1 MQNKLILFLFIGI
14 LSSCSSL
21 SSLNF
26 WSDDSDED
34 ISKPADLVSFQE
46 EASVNIVWK
55 KSFKSSNELGSFKPA
70 FYAGQ
75 MLVADSDGEITSLN
89 PKTGK
94 VNWTKTL
101 ERELAAG
108 VVSGFGKFVVSDTEG
123 NVLGFDLE
131 SQESLWETNIGGEV
145 LANAVIDASLVVV
158 KNSVGELVALDSS
171 SGEQKWTF
179 RSQLP
184 ALTVRGTGEPII
196 KDGIVFSTFD
206 NGRLGAFQLNT
217 GFFLWDGPIS
227 FVEGSSELENLLDA
241 DSSPVFANQ
250 LIFATNYQGNLTA
263 FDLAQKRPVWN
274 SKASSFHS
282 PVIGQGMIMVIQ
294 DDGSIISFSSSN
306 LAPSWVSEEYKIRD
320 LSNGEIFENYMLVGD
335 LEGYLH
341 LINPMTGKTVG
352 RKKVSGNPIKSLVTY
367 GGLAY
372 TIDQDSNLV
381 AISL

>member
-34 ISKPADLVSFQE
+34 ISKPAELVSFQE
-46 EASVNIVWK
+46 EAAVNIVWK

-131 SQESLWETNIGGEV
+131 SQESLWITNIGGEV

-335 LEGYLH
+335 LEGYIH
-341 LINPMTGKTVG
+341 IINPMTGKTVG

-372 TIDQDSNLV
+372 TIDQGSNLV

>member
-34 ISKPADLVSFQE
+34 ISKPAELVSFQE

-306 LAPSWVSEEYKIRD
+306 LAPSWISEEYKIRD

>member
-1 MQNKLILFLFIGI
+1 MQNQLILFLFIGI

-34 ISKPADLVSFQE
+34 ISKPAELVSFQE
-46 EASVNIVWK
+46 EAAVNIVWK

-108 VVSGFGKFVVSDTEG
+108 VVSSFGKFVVSDTEG

>member
-1 MQNKLILFLFIGI
+1 MQNKLILLLFIGI
-14 LSSCSSL
+14 LPSCSSL

-34 ISKPADLVSFQE
+34 ISKPAELVSFQE

-294 DDGSIISFSSSN
+294 DDGSIISFSSTN

-335 LEGYLH
+335 FEGYLH
-341 LINPMTGKTVG
+341 LLNPMTGRTVG

>member
-1 MQNKLILFLFIGI
+1 MQNKFILFLFVGI
-14 LSSCSSL
+14 FSSCSSL

-26 WSDDSDED
+26 WSDDSEED
-34 ISKPADLVSFQE
+34 ITSPAKLVSFQE
-46 EASVNIVWK
+46 NVLARVAWK
-55 KSFKSSNELGSFKPA
+55 KSFRSSNDLGSFKPT

-75 MLVADSDGEITSLN
+75 MLIANSDGEIFSLD

-94 VNWTKTL
+94 VNWIKNL
-101 ERELAAG
+101 ERKLAAG
-108 VVSGFGKFVVSDTEG
+108 ITSGFGKFIVSDIEG
-123 NVLGFDLE
+123 NVLGFSLD
-131 SQESLWETNIGGEV
+131 SQEILWETNIGGEV

-158 KNSVGELVALDSS
+158 KNSVGELTALDSS
-171 SGEQKWTF
+171 TGERKWTF

-184 ALTVRGTGEPII
+184 ALTIRGTGDPAI

-227 FVEGSSELENLLDA
+227 FVEGSSELENLIDA

-250 LIFATNYQGNLTA
+250 LVFATNYQGNLTA
-263 FDLAQKRPVWN
+263 FDIAQKRPVWS

-294 DDGSIISFSSSN
+294 DDGSILSFSSSN
-306 LAPSWVSEEYKIRD
+306 LAPSWISEEYKIRD
-320 LSNGEIFENYMLVGD
+320 LSNGVIFENYMLVGD

-341 LINPMTGKTVG
+341 IISPMTGKTVG
-352 RKKVSGNPIKSLVTY
+352 RKKVSGNPIKSIVTF

-372 TIDQDSNLV
+372 TLDQDSNLV

>member
-1 MQNKLILFLFIGI
+1 MQNKIILFLFVGI

-372 TIDQDSNLV
+372 TIDQGSNLV

>member
-34 ISKPADLVSFQE
+34 ISKPAELVSFQE

-75 MLVADSDGEITSLN
+75 MLVANSDGEITSLN

-320 LSNGEIFENYMLVGD
+320 LSNGELFENYMLVGD

>member
-1 MQNKLILFLFIGI
+1 
-14 LSSCSSL
+14 
-21 SSLNF
+21 
-26 WSDDSDED
+26 
-34 ISKPADLVSFQE
+34 
-46 EASVNIVWK
+46 
-55 KSFKSSNELGSFKPA
+55 
-70 FYAGQ
+70 

>member
-26 WSDDSDED
+26 LSDDSDED
-34 ISKPADLVSFQE
+34 ISKPAELVSFQE

>member
-14 LSSCSSL
+14 MSSCSSL

-34 ISKPADLVSFQE
+34 ISKPAELVSFQE

-108 VVSGFGKFVVSDTEG
+108 VVSSFGKFVVSDTEG

>member
-1 MQNKLILFLFIGI
+1 MQNKFILFIFLGT

-26 WSDDSDED
+26 WSDDSEED
-34 ISKPADLVSFQE
+34 PSTPAELVSFQE
-46 EASVNIVWK
+46 GAFVNMIWK
-55 KSFKSSNELGSFKPA
+55 KSFKSSNKLGSFKPS

-75 MLVADSDGEITSLN
+75 MLVADSDGEIVSLD
-89 PKTGK
+89 PQTGK
-94 VNWTKTL
+94 VNWTKNL
-101 ERELAAG
+101 DRDLAAG
-108 VVSGFGKFVVSDTEG
+108 VVSGFGKFIVSDTEG
-123 NVLGFDLE
+123 NVLGLDLG
-131 SQESLWETNIGGEV
+131 SQEILWETNIGGEV

-158 KNSVGELVALDSS
+158 KNSVGELTALDSS
-171 SGEQKWTF
+171 TGDQRWTF

-184 ALTVRGTGEPII
+184 ALTVRGTGEPVI
-196 KDGIVFSTFD
+196 KDDIVFSTFD

-227 FVEGSSELENLLDA
+227 FVEGSSELENLIDA
-241 DSSPVFANQ
+241 DSAPVFGKQ
-250 LIFATNYQGNLTA
+250 LVFATNYQGNLTA

-274 SKASSFHS
+274 AKASSFHS

-294 DDGSIISFSSSN
+294 DDGSILSFSSSN
-306 LAPSWVSEEYKIRD
+306 LAPSWVSEEYKLRD
-320 LSNGEIFENYMLVGD
+320 LSNGVIFNNYILVGD

-341 LINPMTGKTVG
+341 VISPMTGITVG
-352 RKKVSGNPIKSLVTY
+352 RKKVSGNPIKSIVTF

-372 TIDQDSNLV
+372 TLDQDSNLV

>member
-34 ISKPADLVSFQE
+34 ISKPAELVSFQE

-335 LEGYLH
+335 FEGYLH
-341 LINPMTGKTVG
+341 LLNPMTGRTVG

>member
-1 MQNKLILFLFIGI
+1 MQNKFILFLFVGI

-26 WSDDSDED
+26 WSDDSEED
-34 ISKPADLVSFQE
+34 ITTPAELVAFQE
-46 EASVNIVWK
+46 TVSVNVAWK
-55 KSFKSSNELGSFKPA
+55 KSFKASNDLGSFKPA
-70 FYAGQ
+70 FYSGQ
-75 MLVADSDGEITSLN
+75 MLVADSDGDIVSLD

-101 ERELAAG
+101 ERNLAAG
-108 VVSGFGKFVVSDTEG
+108 VASGFGKFIVSDIEG
-123 NVLGFDLE
+123 NVLGLDLD
-131 SQESLWETNIGGEV
+131 SQEILWETNIGGEV

-158 KNSVGELVALDSS
+158 KNSVGELTALDSTT
-171 SGEQKWTF
+171 GEQAWTF

-184 ALTVRGTGEPII
+184 ALTVRGTGEPVI
-196 KDGIVFSTFD
+196 KDGMVFSTFD

-250 LIFATNYQGNLTA
+250 LVFATNYQGNLTA
-263 FDLAQKRPVWN
+263 FDMAQKRPVWN

-282 PVIGQGMIMVIQ
+282 PVIGQGMIIVIQ
-294 DDGSIISFSSSN
+294 DDGSILSFSSSN
-306 LAPSWVSEEYKIRD
+306 LTPSWVSEEYKIRD
-320 LSNGEIFENYMLVGD
+320 LSNGVIFENYMLVGD
-335 LEGYLH
+335 LKGYLH
-341 LINPMTGKTVG
+341 VINPMTGKTVG
-352 RKKVSGNPIKSLVTY
+352 RKKVSGNPIKSIVTF

-372 TIDQDSNLV
+372 TLDQDSNLV